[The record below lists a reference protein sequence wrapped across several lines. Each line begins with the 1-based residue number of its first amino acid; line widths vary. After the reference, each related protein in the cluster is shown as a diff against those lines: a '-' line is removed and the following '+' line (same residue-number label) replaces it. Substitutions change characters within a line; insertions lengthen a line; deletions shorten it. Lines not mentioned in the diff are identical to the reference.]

1 MKISDERRY
10 AEEAAVL
17 LGGMGLQ
24 PACGKL
30 LGWLLICDPP
40 QQSSAELAAA
50 LALSKASVSTGM
62 RTLERIGLAR
72 RVAVPGV
79 RGHVYEMRPD
89 ALIDIGSDAG
99 RLYRQVRELM
109 DRGLELVGDSD
120 PRRTER
126 LRVSRDFYAFVE
138 REVPRLIQRFKQDY
152 EGGRHG

>member
-1 MKISDERRY
+1 VKISDERRY
-10 AEEAAVL
+10 AEEVAVV

-50 LALSKASVSTGM
+50 LDLSKASVSTGM
-62 RTLERIGLAR
+62 RTLERIGLVR

-79 RGHVYEMRPD
+79 RGHVYEMHPD

-109 DRGLELVGDSD
+109 DRGLALVSD
-120 PRRTER
+120 DGGRAER
-126 LRVSRDFYAFVE
+126 LRVTRDFYAFIE
-138 REVPRLIQRFKQDY
+138 REVPRLIQQFKQDY
-152 EGGRHG
+152 EGGSHG

>member
-1 MKISDERRY
+1 VKISDERRY

-109 DRGLELVGDSD
+109 DRGWSWSATATRGAPSACGSAATSTRSSSARC
-120 PRRTER
+120 P
-126 LRVSRDFYAFVE
+126 
-138 REVPRLIQRFKQDY
+138 
-152 EGGRHG
+152 G